1 VLSPNADGVLNNYAY
16 LCGACLKDA
25 KKGLP
30 SARLAVQLN
39 PARSEYLDT
48 LGFLLVTDAQY
59 TEALEILKRAEA
71 LANSAAVQ
79 LHLAQA
85 YNGLNRKSD
94 AIGALEN
101 ASKLNP
107 DPQIKASMDELA
119 KALK

>member
-1 VLSPNADGVLNNYAY
+1 MSECAQEHLVDGNQMGAANDLHLLGMAY
-16 LCGACLKDA
+16 RELK
-25 KKGLP
+25 
-30 SARLAVQLN
+30 
-39 PARSEYLDT
+39 
-48 LGFLLVTDAQY
+48 QY

-107 DPQIKASMDELA
+107 DPQTKASMDELA

>member
-1 VLSPNADGVLNNYAY
+1 MLTSFFVEGNQVVGADIDR
-16 LCGACLKDA
+16 K
-25 KKGLP
+25 
-30 SARLAVQLN
+30 
-39 PARSEYLDT
+39 
-48 LGFLLVTDAQY
+48 
-59 TEALEILKRAEA
+59 ALEILKRAEA

-107 DPQIKASMDELA
+107 DPQTKASMDELA